1 VTVLDAPRR
10 AKPRRAK
17 PRRGQPRRGQL
28 RRAQPTGFPA
38 LGQLVPAP
46 SAARSARRWLRTAT
60 PPSLLIAAGLALWQ
74 LVVTADSIN
83 PQLLPGPWLI
93 VRSTWDD
100 RADIWPAIG
109 VTTEEAVLGMAV
121 AVVVAVLIAVSI
133 DSFRSVRGSFY
144 PVIVASQ
151 TVPIIA
157 LAPLVLVWW
166 GFGLLPKIVLV
177 ALFSFFPITVGLVQ
191 GLGSADPDAIN
202 LLRTMRAGRWQLLTR
217 VKLPNA
223 LPQFFTGLKISVTYA
238 YSAAIVAEFVG
249 GMQGL
254 GVYMT
259 EAIHNAPVRMDLVL
273 GAVFV
278 IALLTIALFALV
290 GVIERLATPW
300 RARS

>member
-10 AKPRRAK
+10 AHPGGR
-17 PRRGQPRRGQL
+17 PTLGQP
-28 RRAQPTGFPA
+28 A
-38 LGQLVPAP
+38 LAP
-46 SAARSARRWLRTAT
+46 SAARSARKWLRTAA

-74 LVVTADSIN
+74 LVVTADSVN

-93 VRSTWDD
+93 LRSTWDD
-100 RADIWPAIG
+100 RADIWPAVG

-166 GFGLLPKIVLV
+166 GFGLVPKIILV

>member
-1 VTVLDAPRR
+1 MAVTIASPDSTVERTSAPSGLAPRPSRARR
-10 AKPRRAK
+10 AKRR
-17 PRRGQPRRGQL
+17 L
-28 RRAQPTGFPA
+28 RVV
-38 LGQLVPAP
+38 L
-46 SAARSARRWLRTAT
+46 
-60 PPSLLIAAGLALWQ
+60 PPFFLILAGLVLWQ
-74 LVVTADSIN
+74 LVVSADHID

-93 VRSTWDD
+93 LRSTWDD
-100 RADIWPAIG
+100 RADIWPAIV
-109 VTTEEAVLGMAV
+109 VTTEEAVLGMVV
-121 AVVVAVLIAVSI
+121 ATVVAVLIAVAI
-133 DSFRSVRGSFY
+133 DSFRTVRGSLY

-166 GFGLLPKIVLV
+166 GFGLFPKVVLV

-217 VKLPNA
+217 VKLPNS

-249 GMQGL
+249 AMQGL

-259 EAIHNAPVRMDLVL
+259 SAIHDAPVRMDLVL

-278 IALLTIALFALV
+278 IALLTIVLFALV
-290 GVIERLATPW
+290 GIIQRLAMPW
-300 RARS
+300 RPRP

>member
-1 VTVLDAPRR
+1 VTVVDAPRR
-10 AKPRRAK
+10 AKRAEL
-17 PRRGQPRRGQL
+17 PAPGQPAAGL
-28 RRAQPTGFPA
+28 
-38 LGQLVPAP
+38 
-46 SAARSARRWLRTAT
+46 SAARSAGRWLGAAT
-60 PPSLLIAAGLALWQ
+60 PPFLLIAAGVALWQ
-74 LVVTADSIN
+74 LVVSADRIN

-100 RADIWPAIG
+100 RVDIWPAIA

-121 AVVVAVLIAVSI
+121 AIVVAVLIAVSI

-166 GFGLLPKIVLV
+166 GFGLLPKVILV

-217 VKLPNA
+217 VRLPNA

-259 EAIHNAPVRMDLVL
+259 QAIHDAPVRMDLVL

-278 IALLTIALFALV
+278 IALLTILLFALV
-290 GVIERLATPW
+290 GMVERLAMPW
-300 RARS
+300 RPRS

>member
-1 VTVLDAPRR
+1 MTALDAPRR
-10 AKPRRAK
+10 TRSAE
-17 PRRGQPRRGQL
+17 
-28 RRAQPTGFPA
+28 FPA
-38 LGQLVPAP
+38 LAQPAP
-46 SAARSARRWLRTAT
+46 ALAAARSARRWLRSAT
-60 PPSLLIAAGLALWQ
+60 PPFLLIAAGLALWQ
-74 LVVTADSIN
+74 LVVIAGSTN

-93 VRSTWDD
+93 VRSTWAD

-121 AVVVAVLIAVSI
+121 AIVVAVLIAMSI
-133 DSFRSVRGSFY
+133 DSFRSVRGSLY

-166 GFGLLPKIVLV
+166 GFGLLPKVILV
-177 ALFSFFPITVGLVQ
+177 AMFSFFPITVGLVQ

-217 VKLPNA
+217 VRLPNA
-223 LPQFFTGLKISVTYA
+223 LPQLFTGLKISVTYA

-259 EAIHNAPVRMDLVL
+259 QAIHDAPVRMDLVL

-278 IALLTIALFALV
+278 IALLTIVLFALV
-290 GVIERLATPW
+290 GMIERLAMPW

>member
-1 VTVLDAPRR
+1 MTVLDAPRR
-10 AKPRRAK
+10 AHPGGR
-17 PRRGQPRRGQL
+17 PTLGQP
-28 RRAQPTGFPA
+28 A
-38 LGQLVPAP
+38 LAP
-46 SAARSARRWLRTAT
+46 SAARSARKWLRTAA

-74 LVVTADSIN
+74 LVVTADSVN

-93 VRSTWDD
+93 LRSTWDD
-100 RADIWPAIG
+100 RADIWPAVG

-166 GFGLLPKIVLV
+166 GFGLVPKIILV

>member
-1 VTVLDAPRR
+1 
-10 AKPRRAK
+10 
-17 PRRGQPRRGQL
+17 
-28 RRAQPTGFPA
+28 
-38 LGQLVPAP
+38 
-46 SAARSARRWLRTAT
+46 LRTAT

-93 VRSTWDD
+93 SRSSWDD

-109 VTTEEAVLGMAV
+109 VTTEEAVLGMTV

-166 GFGLLPKIVLV
+166 GFGLLPKIILV

-300 RARS
+300 RARR

>member
-1 VTVLDAPRR
+1 MASTSIMASTSLSGR
-10 AKPRRAK
+10 
-17 PRRGQPRRGQL
+17 
-28 RRAQPTGFPA
+28 
-38 LGQLVPAP
+38 PAP
-46 SAARSARRWLRTAT
+46 WAGRPSGRWLRAAA
-60 PPSLLIAAGLALWQ
+60 PPLLLIAAGLAAWQ
-74 LVVTADSIN
+74 LVVTAASTN

-100 RADIWPAIG
+100 RAGIWPAIG
-109 VTTEEAVLGMAV
+109 VTTEEALLGMAV
-121 AVVVAVLIAVSI
+121 AIVVAVLIAVSI
-133 DSFRSVRGSFY
+133 NSFRSVRGSLY

-166 GFGLLPKIVLV
+166 GFGLFPKVILV

-191 GLGSADPDAIN
+191 GLGSASPDALN

-217 VKLPNA
+217 VRLPNA

-259 EAIHNAPVRMDLVL
+259 QAIHDAPVRMDLVL

-278 IALLTIALFALV
+278 IALLTIAIFALV
-290 GVIERLATPW
+290 GIVERLAMPW
-300 RARS
+300 RPRS

>member
-1 VTVLDAPRR
+1 MPPLQRFLSPPAWPYGNWWSAP
-10 AKPRRAK
+10 
-17 PRRGQPRRGQL
+17 
-28 RRAQPTGFPA
+28 TTST
-38 LGQLVPAP
+38 P
-46 SAARSARRWLRTAT
+46 SCR
-60 PPSLLIAAGLALWQ
+60 PVVIA
-74 LVVTADSIN
+74 
-83 PQLLPGPWLI
+83 
-93 VRSTWDD
+93 RSTWDD
-100 RADIWPAIG
+100 RVDIWPAIG

-121 AVVVAVLIAVSI
+121 AIAVAVLITVSI
-133 DSFRSVRGSFY
+133 DTFRSVRGSLY

-166 GFGLLPKIVLV
+166 GFGLLPKVVLV

-202 LLRTMRAGRWQLLTR
+202 LLRTMRAGRWQLLRR
-217 VKLPNA
+217 VRLPNA
-223 LPQFFTGLKISVTYA
+223 LPQFFTGLEISVTYA

-259 EAIHNAPVRMDLVL
+259 QAIHDAPVRMDLVL

-290 GVIERLATPW
+290 GVVQRVAMPW
-300 RARS
+300 KPRP

>member
-300 RARS
+300 RARP

>member
-1 VTVLDAPRR
+1 MSLVAAPRR
-10 AKPRRAK
+10 AKSAE
-17 PRRGQPRRGQL
+17 L
-28 RRAQPTGFPA
+28 PTLGPPA
-38 LGQLVPAP
+38 LGVP
-46 SAARSARRWLRTAT
+46 AARSAGRWWRAVT
-60 PPSLLIAAGLALWQ
+60 PPLLLIAAGLALWQ

-93 VRSTWDD
+93 VRSTWED
-100 RADIWPAIG
+100 RVDIWPAIG

-121 AVVVAVLIAVSI
+121 AIVVAVLIAMSI
-133 DSFRSVRGSFY
+133 DSFRSVRGSLY

-166 GFGLLPKIVLV
+166 GFGLLPKVILV

-259 EAIHNAPVRMDLVL
+259 QAIHDAPVRMDLVL

-278 IALLTIALFALV
+278 IALLTVLLFALV
-290 GVIERLATPW
+290 GIVERLAMPW

>member
-1 VTVLDAPRR
+1 MTVTVPSAKPTLETGASSLRPQAPPSWGRR
-10 AKPRRAK
+10 AAHR
-17 PRRGQPRRGQL
+17 L
-28 RRAQPTGFPA
+28 R
-38 LGQLVPAP
+38 LV
-46 SAARSARRWLRTAT
+46 L
-60 PPSLLIAAGLALWQ
+60 PPLLLILAGLALWQ
-74 LVVTADSIN
+74 LAVTADHVD

-100 RADIWPAIG
+100 RADIWPAIV
-109 VTTEEAVLGMAV
+109 VTTEEAVLGMVVATVMAVLFAV
-121 AVVVAVLIAVSI
+121 AI
-133 DSFRSVRGSFY
+133 DSFRTVRGSLY

-166 GFGLLPKIVLV
+166 GFGLFPKVVLV
-177 ALFSFFPITVGLVQ
+177 ALFSFFPITVGMVQ

-249 GMQGL
+249 GVQGL

-259 EAIHNAPVRMDLVL
+259 SAIHDAPVRMDLVL

-278 IALLTIALFALV
+278 IALLTILLFAVV
-290 GVIERLATPW
+290 GVLQRLAMPW
-300 RARS
+300 RPRS

>member
-1 VTVLDAPRR
+1 
-10 AKPRRAK
+10 
-17 PRRGQPRRGQL
+17 
-28 RRAQPTGFPA
+28 
-38 LGQLVPAP
+38 VPAP

-109 VTTEEAVLGMAV
+109 VTTEEAVLGMA
-121 AVVVAVLIAVSI
+121 
-133 DSFRSVRGSFY
+133 
-144 PVIVASQ
+144 VASQ

>member
-1 VTVLDAPRR
+1 M
-10 AKPRRAK
+10 
-17 PRRGQPRRGQL
+17 
-28 RRAQPTGFPA
+28 
-38 LGQLVPAP
+38 PAP

-300 RARS
+300 RARP

>member
-1 VTVLDAPRR
+1 M
-10 AKPRRAK
+10 
-17 PRRGQPRRGQL
+17 
-28 RRAQPTGFPA
+28 
-38 LGQLVPAP
+38 PAP

-177 ALFSFFPITVGLVQ
+177 ALF
-191 GLGSADPDAIN
+191 
-202 LLRTMRAGRWQLLTR
+202 QLLPDHR
-217 VKLPNA
+217 GA
-223 LPQFFTGLKISVTYA
+223 GA
-238 YSAAIVAEFVG
+238 GAGVG
-249 GMQGL
+249 R
-254 GVYMT
+254 
-259 EAIHNAPVRMDLVL
+259 P
-273 GAVFV
+273 
-278 IALLTIALFALV
+278 
-290 GVIERLATPW
+290 
-300 RARS
+300 

>member
-1 VTVLDAPRR
+1 MTVLDAPRR

-17 PRRGQPRRGQL
+17 PRRGQL